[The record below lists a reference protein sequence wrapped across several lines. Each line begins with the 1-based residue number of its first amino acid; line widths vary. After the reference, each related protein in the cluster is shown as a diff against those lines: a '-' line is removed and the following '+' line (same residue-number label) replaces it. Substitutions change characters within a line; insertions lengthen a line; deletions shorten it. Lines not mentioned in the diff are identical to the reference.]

1 MSTTKEKSLD
11 KFNYSKMDDISAIVI
26 NVNLEKA
33 DLEYASLFRDYIIDK
48 LNYECENFIIDFTD
62 TSYLDTTFLG
72 SIILIYRKII
82 ENSKSLKVVIDSS
95 KLSLLS
101 VVSNFGKYLKVF
113 PSLDDAVQSCMVS
126 QQNKQAMIF

>member
-1 MSTTKEKSLD
+1 MKAIKDTSVA
-11 KFNYSKMDDISAIVI
+11 KFEYSKIEDISAIVI

-33 DLEYASLFRDYIIDK
+33 DLEYATLFKDYIIDK
-48 LNYECENFIIDFTD
+48 LNSECENFIIDFTY

-113 PSLDDAVQSCMVS
+113 SSIDDAVESCTGS
-126 QQNKQAMIF
+126 Q

>member
-1 MSTTKEKSLD
+1 MNTTKEKSLY

-48 LNYECENFIIDFTD
+48 LNSECENFIIDFTD

-126 QQNKQAMIF
+126 QQNKQAVIF

>member
-1 MSTTKEKSLD
+1 MNTIKDKSLD

-48 LNYECENFIIDFTD
+48 LNSECENFIIDFTD

-82 ENSKSLKVVIDSS
+82 ENSKNLKVVIDSS

-113 PSLDDAVQSCMVS
+113 PSLDDAVQSCTVS
-126 QQNKQAMIF
+126 QQNKQAVIF

>member
-1 MSTTKEKSLD
+1 MNTIKDKSPD

>member
-1 MSTTKEKSLD
+1 MNAIKDMTID

-48 LNYECENFIIDFTD
+48 LNSECQNFIIDFTY

-113 PSLDDAVQSCMVS
+113 PSLDDAVESCVAS
-126 QQNKQAMIF
+126 QQNKQAIIF

>member
-1 MSTTKEKSLD
+1 MEMNTIKDMSVD
-11 KFNYSKMDDISAIVI
+11 KFNYSKIDDISAIVI

-33 DLEYASLFRDYIIDK
+33 DLEYAALFKDYIIDK
-48 LNYECENFIIDFTD
+48 LNFECENFIIDFTY

-82 ENSKSLKVVIDSS
+82 ENSKNLKVVIDSS

-101 VVSNFGKYLKVF
+101 VVSNFGSYLKVF
-113 PSLDDAVQSCMVS
+113 PSLDDAVQSCIVP
-126 QQNKQAMIF
+126 Q